1 MYSYIIIQSA
11 GICFYRWSVYTSFEN
26 NRSKLF
32 SEILSPFIWIS
43 SLLSNGRQS
52 ASQSVITTL
61 LGCRIGL
68 LNVKTKDKH
77 DDGEWS
83 LDTSTHR
90 VGDGHLEIIRSN
102 LMIQMVENFFLNT
115 NNFSLLYNY
124 LPYNESVTLHL
135 KKLEYFS
142 PDNAFGKD
150 WLKYSVGFRKDE

>member
-1 MYSYIIIQSA
+1 MVEFFCRCHLYNMKLVISNVQLYYHTISRH
-11 GICFYRWSVYTSFEN
+11 ICFYRWSVYTLFEN

-32 SEILSPFIWIS
+32 SEILPPFIWIS
-43 SLLSNGRQS
+43 SLLFNGRQS

-90 VGDGHLEIIRSN
+90 VGDGHLEIILFN
-102 LMIQMVENFFLNT
+102 LMILLHKVQLFWPNGWEFF
-115 NNFSLLYNY
+115 F
-124 LPYNESVTLHL
+124 
-135 KKLEYFS
+135 
-142 PDNAFGKD
+142 
-150 WLKYSVGFRKDE
+150 

>member
-1 MYSYIIIQSA
+1 MDFFVVAIYIICMYFKCTVILSDNQQTHLFLQVKRA
-11 GICFYRWSVYTSFEN
+11 YTSFEN

-32 SEILSPFIWIS
+32 SEILPPFIWIS

-52 ASQSVITTL
+52 AWQSVITTL

-102 LMIQMVENFFLNT
+102 LMIQMVENFFLKYQQFFT
-115 NNFSLLYNY
+115 
-124 LPYNESVTLHL
+124 TL
-135 KKLEYFS
+135 KLS
-142 PDNAFGKD
+142 P
-150 WLKYSVGFRKDE
+150 L

>member
-1 MYSYIIIQSA
+1 MDFFVVTIYVICSYLFQMYSYIIIQSA

-32 SEILSPFIWIS
+32 SEILPPFIWIS
-43 SLLSNGRQS
+43 NLLSNGRQS

-61 LGCRIGL
+61 PGCRIGL

-77 DDGEWS
+77 DDREWS

-102 LMIQMVENFFLNT
+102 LMILLHKVQLFWPNGWEIFF
-115 NNFSLLYNY
+115 
-124 LPYNESVTLHL
+124 
-135 KKLEYFS
+135 
-142 PDNAFGKD
+142 
-150 WLKYSVGFRKDE
+150 